1 MIPAATPP
9 DCPPVEQR
17 RPLGQEELRQL
28 ATRVPPEASGQPRP
42 GYGDR
47 LQPSSIGWVT
57 RAVWCVWIEPDP
69 NPDLFSGRW
78 RRGVDDALGRWSHE
92 LTLRRVDNPE
102 DAQLRL
108 WRRRPPRLG
117 GRASWGRA
125 LLALQMVRRGGP
137 ERLEP
142 LVEVLLDPGQRLE
155 GLRATALHELGHGF
169 GLWGHSDQPDD
180 VMAASPGPSPPV
192 DLSPRDR
199 LTLRWLLGRPSLVGS
214 GSPGPGSAE
223 TPASAPP
230 PRSGPPAD

>member
-142 LVEVLLDPGQRLE
+142 LVEVLLDPGQRLH
-155 GLRATALHELGHGF
+155 LRAGEEPRLVSVVRGSLDATAESGGPRPRFRLARGDTVLAPFAGAFTFAAESAAIALVTEGF
-169 GLWGHSDQPDD
+169 GG
-180 VMAASPGPSPPV
+180 
-192 DLSPRDR
+192 
-199 LTLRWLLGRPSLVGS
+199 
-214 GSPGPGSAE
+214 
-223 TPASAPP
+223 
-230 PRSGPPAD
+230 